1 MLQKEKNL
9 LFSSYSIFKKAFT
22 DFIVEYLSEA
32 ITSNLSDKQYV

>member
-1 MLQKEKNL
+1 MLKKEKI